1 MLNLVVW
8 KETARLLK
16 VNINILRT
24 CSEPVEQRGRGLF
37 M

>member
-24 CSEPVEQRGRGLF
+24 WSELVEQVGRRLF